1 MVAVVLGLIAAVIL
15 IIYSIYFVKIIQGDP
30 REFEQDL
37 LNALTN
43 WLQESQTGL
52 LWILLWASAF
62 FEMIYFGLVFVTL
75 SNPVTLALTVMVV
88 VLEIWHLVVI
98 YINLRNFFAGHISS
112 GGIFNWKLERIS
124 AMGFFTHSLIVLLTL
139 LFLT

>member
-1 MVAVVLGLIAAVIL
+1 MVRVLLGLIAAAIL
-15 IIYSIYFVKIIQGDP
+15 IIYSIYFVKIIKGDP
-30 REFEQDL
+30 REFELDL

-43 WLQESQTGL
+43 WLQESQTGM
-52 LWILLWASAF
+52 LWMLLWASAF
-62 FEMIYFGLVFVTL
+62 FEMIYFGLVFVIL
-75 SNPVTLALTVMVV
+75 SNPVTLALTAMIII
-88 VLEIWHLVVI
+88 LEIWHLVVI

-112 GGIFNWKLERIS
+112 AGIFNWKLERIS